1 MKEPKIFSV
10 ENLTEKVHYVYRV
23 TIDEKYYIGKRT
35 GFLNDLHTGAY
46 KTSSEL
52 VQEKLRNG
60 HRFSKIKILQVFSSS
75 KDALE
80 FEKRILMRVNAR
92 KNPKFLNQH
101 NGNGE
106 FSLRQHTEKTKKK
119 ISKKAKEFYKTERG
133 KKQREIQTEFMK
145 EFYNPNTEEG
155 RRNLE
160 INSKMRI
167 EFYKTERGVKNKEI
181 HSEFMTERFNPNTEE
196 GRKNRENHSEFM
208 KEYYN
213 TDTEEGRKR
222 RENKTQLAQTQFDP
236 KTEEGRRNREKHS
249 EIMKKAFNPNTEE
262 GRRNRE
268 NMSKSHKEFYNTEQ
282 GKKLRENHS
291 EFMKEFYNTEQ
302 GKKQREIQSEFQRNN
317 WNKNTE
323 RGRKLRE
330 HLSEKGIERF
340 NPETEEGRIR
350 REDMSNK
357 KKEYFN
363 PETEEG
369 RIRRED
375 MSNKRKEQTKEQLQK
390 RKNSSILGEL
400 MFDEDFLRENF
411 LILDNKNNPRFLW
424 SVYSKLTGYKKSS
437 IIEQKREGKLSF
449 LHGIESISISEEL
462 ENSKIKEI
470 EAIIK
475 SRNDEKE

>member
-181 HSEFMTERFNPNTEE
+181 HSEFMTERFNPNTER

-249 EIMKKAFNPNTEE
+249 EIMKKAFNPNTEHGRKNLEKLSKSHKARYNPNTEE
-262 GRRNRE
+262 GRRNLE
-268 NMSKSHKEFYNTEQ
+268 I
-282 GKKLRENHS
+282 HS
-291 EFMKEFYNTEQ
+291 EIMKKGAKT
-302 GKKQREIQSEFQRNN
+302 RIQ
-317 WNKNTE
+317 K
-323 RGRKLRE
+323 
-330 HLSEKGIERF
+330 I
-340 NPETEEGRIR
+340 
-350 REDMSNK
+350 
-357 KKEYFN
+357 
-363 PETEEG
+363 
-369 RIRRED
+369 
-375 MSNKRKEQTKEQLQK
+375 
-390 RKNSSILGEL
+390 KNSSILGEL
-400 MFDEDFLRENF
+400 MFDEFFIRENF
-411 LILDNKNNPRFLW
+411 IILDDKNNQRFLW
-424 SVYSKLTGYKKSS
+424 SVYSKLSGFKKVLLFN
-437 IIEQKREGKLSF
+437 K
-449 LHGIESISISEEL
+449 
-462 ENSKIKEI
+462 N
-470 EAIIK
+470 
-475 SRNDEKE
+475 EKGS